1 MSVSRAVAHFLHHG
15 LTDGHGTAH
24 LSQLIGEGYAIPLR
38 RPNGQRSIDAE
49 LRLDNCAFAQAES
62 THDFGGNSQSKGVS
76 GFLCV
81 RRLGELAFGQFFFCL
96 QAPAKPPEVL
106 WLGRAHMVQLLIGWL
121 APAA

>member
-1 MSVSRAVAHFLHHG
+1 MRRELDQQENWTVSR
-15 LTDGHGTAH
+15 
-24 LSQLIGEGYAIPLR
+24 GERSGQSERSGPR
-38 RPNGQRSIDAE
+38 REAE
-49 LRLDNCAFAQAES
+49 REKRTVELFASREPDHERDPDRLVEL
-62 THDFGGNSQSKGVS
+62 GVS